1 MFSKFFVFIAQ
12 FFQENNGRSS
22 AKRLPMIFT
31 VVSALTICFFSYFQ
45 QKEIPATALALIQ
58 TLIGASSA
66 TYAIT
71 RFKEG
76 KKDDSPKDPS

>member
-1 MFSKFFVFIAQ
+1 MFLKFWSFIAQ

-22 AKRLPMIFT
+22 SKRLPMILT
-31 VVSALTICFFSYFQ
+31 VVSALVIIFFSYFQ
-45 QKEIPATALALIQ
+45 QKDIPATALALLQ

-76 KKDDSPKDPS
+76 GKEKKDEEV